1 MRPHCKQLGDPRG
14 GGGCHFSIRTQAW
27 EGRAEAAL
35 GIISLPAYVWG
46 EVCKQWGLSPPSSMA
61 PLCPATIFPSFISST
76 SFSLSCLHSPN
87 THRLLSWVLSHPTHS
102 LPLVSAPSQ
111 PQGPPHGAP
120 CRPRLMGAR
129 WPPSDSATGLWEP
142 RRPAFPCPHTQLTL
156 PR

>member
-1 MRPHCKQLGDPRG
+1 MAGAVTSPSGPRPGRG
-14 GGGCHFSIRTQAW
+14 GQGQHWGSSACQLMCGGSCASSGT
-27 EGRAEAAL
+27 
-35 GIISLPAYVWG
+35 LPLQLRG
-46 EVCKQWGLSPPSSMA
+46 

-76 SFSLSCLHSPN
+76 SSLSCLHSPN